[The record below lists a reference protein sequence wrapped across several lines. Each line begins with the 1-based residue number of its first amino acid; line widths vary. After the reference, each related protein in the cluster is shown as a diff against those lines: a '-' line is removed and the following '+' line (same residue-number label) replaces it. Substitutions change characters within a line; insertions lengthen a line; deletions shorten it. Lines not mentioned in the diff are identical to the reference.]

1 MYIVTSI
8 FLLFIGSII
17 ISKFFKEE
25 YKIKSDK
32 NILKVI
38 KRPGMTIQFNLIL
51 IFILNIVISLSLN
64 ENNELEGTSSLLVVI
79 FVSLIVC
86 LFSTLITFNYIKKKN
101 TTIDFNQETINQ
113 KSKSIAFNDLKNL
126 ELNEYTRGNSSS
138 YELHS
143 VLDNGSKIE
152 IIRAKKDKRILE
164 LISYFKT
171 HTSITILKTSPEGLL
186 GEKTIRMN

>member
-1 MYIVTSI
+1 
-8 FLLFIGSII
+8 
-17 ISKFFKEE
+17 
-25 YKIKSDK
+25 
-32 NILKVI
+32 
-38 KRPGMTIQFNLIL
+38 MTIQFNLIL

-64 ENNELEGTSSLLVVI
+64 ENNELEGTSSLLLVI